1 MTPGDKL
8 ILSFCR
14 LGVAGLDRSAPG
26 TWGTLLA
33 CLLAPYVFF
42 PLPLGWRI
50 VVLAGLFVLGGLAAG
65 RAETLLGVRD
75 PGEIVIDELVG
86 VWLVLLPFAKP
97 DFWLVLAAFAFFR
110 LFDIFKPWPVRAAE
124 NWLPGGFGI
133 MIDDVVAGGWALAC
147 VALLRWLGALPGA

>member
-86 VWLVLLPFAKP
+86 VWLVLLPFAEP
-97 DFWLVLAAFAFFR
+97 GFWLVIAAFVFFR
-110 LFDIFKPWPVRAAE
+110 VFDIVKPWPVRPSE
-124 NWLPGGFGI
+124 NWLPDGLGV
-133 MIDDVVAGGWALAC
+133 MLDDVLAGLWALLC
-147 VALLRWLGALPGA
+147 VGVLHWAGLF